1 MSCPKENIINTT
13 CVLYCLVMKA
23 YFYITDFYGVSEV
36 ALTALEEI

>member
-1 MSCPKENIINTT
+1 
-13 CVLYCLVMKA
+13 MKA